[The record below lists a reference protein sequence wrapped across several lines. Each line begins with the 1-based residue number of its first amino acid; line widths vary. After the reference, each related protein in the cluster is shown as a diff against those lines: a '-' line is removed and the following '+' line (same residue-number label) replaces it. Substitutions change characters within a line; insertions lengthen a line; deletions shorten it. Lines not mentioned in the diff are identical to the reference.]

1 MMPDDIELVI
11 VTPEKQLLRGKVA
24 DMQMPGENGYLGV
37 LPGHAPLMTELGIGE
52 LSYHDVSG
60 KESTHLAIVRGF
72 AEVLPD
78 RVTVL
83 AETAERAKS
92 FLKERGI
99 SFREVNI
106 EEDSS
111 GEKIV
116 INANNGLR
124 RVPTLEV
131 GGRYFACSPF
141 DAEQLAE
148 ELNIPLNP

>member
-1 MMPDDIELVI
+1 MEPITIYSTRWCPDCW
-11 VTPEKQLLRGKVA
+11 
-24 DMQMPGENGYLGV
+24 
-37 LPGHAPLMTELGIGE
+37 
-52 LSYHDVSG
+52 
-60 KESTHLAIVRGF
+60 
-72 AEVLPD
+72 
-78 RVTVL
+78 
-83 AETAERAKS
+83 RAKS

-106 EEDSS
+106 EEDPS

-124 RVPTLEV
+124 KVPTLEV